1 MEYSLFYIYYR
12 TNSYHLD
19 DKYFLRKNFIKNT
32 IIGKYF
38 DLSAPCF
45 STSHDHKVARI
56 LANEKLKTY
65 MEAELLAIENKDV
78 LAIKGLDNDTYN
90 WTGTRTSAVELVYSL
105 IASGSIN
112 NGNTETKK
120 LMEYFG
126 KVFNV
131 DLHDYARIYYDIK
144 NRKIPS
150 KGLNYLKSSLDLKIN
165 KEI

>member
-1 MEYSLFYIYYR
+1 
-12 TNSYHLD
+12 
-19 DKYFLRKNFIKNT
+19 
-32 IIGKYF
+32 
-38 DLSAPCF
+38 
-45 STSHDHKVARI
+45 
-56 LANEKLKTY
+56 